1 MGCGIGTSEPGTEAM
16 KAPRCAPAAEN
27 EKGLTLVELMVAVA
41 IIAVLAAIA
50 VPIYMQDMPRK
61 RLRDA
66 ARDLLSQ
73 MQSARLN
80 AVSENRRWA
89 VEFDLANNRYCV
101 VDSGAND
108 TIDSAACVPAGDDVI
123 SPPVML
129 ASYGGQVGYG
139 FGNAAFSWNG
149 GGLNQV
155 ASVTFTNRGLKTGAA
170 TDSVFLTTNLG
181 AGNDIYCYA
190 LSTSPGGGIKLR
202 FYNGITP
209 FSQNNWM
216 E

>member
-1 MGCGIGTSEPGTEAM
+1 M
-16 KAPRCAPAAEN
+16 KTLWRAPAGEN

-41 IIAVLAAIA
+41 IIGILAAIA
-50 VPIYMQDMPRK
+50 VPSYFQGLPRK

-66 ARDLLSQ
+66 ARDLMGM
-73 MQSARLN
+73 MQLARLN
-80 AVSENRRWA
+80 AVSDNRQWA
-89 VEFDLANNRYCV
+89 VEFDLVNNRYCL

-108 TIDSAACVPAGDDVI
+108 SIDSAACVVAGDDLV
-123 SPPVML
+123 SPPTML
-129 ASYGGQVGYG
+129 AGYGGGQVQFG

-149 GGLNQV
+149 GGLNQA
-155 ASVTFTNRGLKTGAA
+155 ASVTFTSRGLWLNNGVE
-170 TDSVFLTTNLG
+170 TDSVYLTTNLG

-202 FYNGITP
+202 FYNGMTP
-209 FSQNNWM
+209 FNQNNWM